1 MCASGLRFE
10 VAHDISSRKA
20 NKGDKFEEG
29 LYINI
34 SFLQLPSHIICHLCF
49 CQEWELQAG
58 GDEKRIILT
67 FEHFDIIPH
76 TTGACI
82 YNYIE
87 ISHGNFKWRFC
98 GNTIPEPFT
107 SSGSSMTVKFQSI
120 YQNSNLGNVF
130 LASWNEV
137 AGLSMSF

>member
-1 MCASGLRFE
+1 MNCALYNCYKSVKKGT
-10 VAHDISSRKA
+10 SSRSDWPA
-20 NKGDKFEEG
+20 YSIWLIYLIF
-29 LYINI
+29 
-34 SFLQLPSHIICHLCF
+34 HLCF
-49 CQEWELQAG
+49 CQEWELQAV